1 MFICLNLEHFNI
13 LMQGRQQYSM
23 VIIHVPAMYSIEIFF
38 SSIVRR
44 VLDSKQFKMFN
55 YVHLKSG
62 TLRYSNDVPRTM
74 VDGHQSCWRS
84 PFHWAAFKWS
94 SECSRNTLCF
104 LDTRPKTISM
114 RNITFIPIL
123 IAALTN
129 HILRLNQKLVGH
141 TYVLRRL
148 CRENVCINCYLH
160 SHFIFKIWINL
171 YNLLHII
178 FY

>member
-1 MFICLNLEHFNI
+1 MFKSRTFQYSNV
-13 LMQGRQQYSM
+13 GPQYSM
-23 VIIHVPAMYSIEIFF
+23 VISHVPAMYSCIEIFF
-38 SSIVRR
+38 GSIVRR

-55 YVHLKSG
+55 YVHLKSR

-104 LDTRPKTISM
+104 LDTRSKPISM

-123 IAALTN
+123 IALIN
-129 HILRLNQKLVGH
+129 HILRLNQKPDGH
-141 TYVLRRL
+141 THVFCRL
-148 CRENVCINCYLH
+148 CMENFAITAVYILTL
-160 SHFIFKIWINL
+160 FF
-171 YNLLHII
+171 
-178 FY
+178 